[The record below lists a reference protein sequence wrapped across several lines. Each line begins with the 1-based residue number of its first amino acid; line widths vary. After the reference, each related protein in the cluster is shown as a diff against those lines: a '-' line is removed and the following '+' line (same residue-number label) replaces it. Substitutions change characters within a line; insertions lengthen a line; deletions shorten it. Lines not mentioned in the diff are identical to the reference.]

1 MEERDKS
8 VKSSRELVEKTFIDL
23 GFTNENPRDLDLVN
37 DLLQRWLH
45 RNDPSVQSPY
55 NPFTPGIS
63 SPDDYTPEEWAL
75 LNDEDVQIVLN
86 KCKEYYEPKE
96 HLTSGDLKSILE
108 QIALGTLTR
117 QTYDFKSGLSI
128 TETPSFGERLT
139 AIKML
144 QGQNPDDTAE
154 TVQFINNIGLNG
166 TDLTD
171 PTSDPN
177 DMPKPDIKPNM
188 DNVNRRIKELEAKKQ
203 AQSANSQKEAQLNE
217 TSQSN

>member
-8 VKSSRELVEKTFIDL
+8 VTSSRELVEKTFIDM
-23 GFTNENPRDLDLVN
+23 GFTNENPKDLDLVN

-45 RNDPSVQSPY
+45 RNDPTITSTYVQ
-55 NPFTPGIS
+55 FTPGVS
-63 SPDDYTPEEWAL
+63 TPDDYTPEEWAL

-96 HLTSGDLKSILE
+96 HLTNGDLRAILE

-117 QTYDFKSGLSI
+117 QTYDFKSGMSI
-128 TETPSFGERLT
+128 TEGPSFGERLT

-154 TVQFINNIGLNG
+154 TVQFINNIGVNG

-171 PTSDPN
+171 PTQSPN

-188 DNVNRRIKELEAKKQ
+188 DNVKKRIEELKAKKEAK
-203 AQSANSQKEAQLNE
+203 LNE
-217 TSQSN
+217 TSQDN

>member
-8 VKSSRELVEKTFIDL
+8 VKSSRELVEKTFIDM

-45 RNDPSVQSPY
+45 RNDSTTAY
-55 NPFTPGIS
+55 TPFTPGIS

-188 DNVNRRIKELEAKKQ
+188 DNVNRRIKELEAKK
-203 AQSANSQKEAQLNE
+203 EAQLNE

>member
-55 NPFTPGIS
+55 SPFTPGIS

-86 KCKEYYEPKE
+86 RCKEYYEPKE
-96 HLTSGDLKSILE
+96 HMTSTDLRLILEKIASGNITRQGYDYKNGATVYEQPTFGEMLQAIKLLQPQMSGDDK
-108 QIALGTLTR
+108 
-117 QTYDFKSGLSI
+117 
-128 TETPSFGERLT
+128 
-139 AIKML
+139 
-144 QGQNPDDTAE
+144 E
-154 TVQFINNIGLNG
+154 TVQFINNIGVNG
-166 TDLTD
+166 TDIYN
-171 PTSDPN
+171 PGNPVPEPSD
-177 DMPKPDIKPNM
+177 KPNM
-188 DNVNRRIKELEAKKQ
+188 DNVKKRIKELE
-203 AQSANSQKEAQLNE
+203 EARKHNE
-217 TSQSN
+217 TS